1 MFWEI
6 QFLFRNGE
14 KEMKK
19 SKLLTAIL
27 VAATAVVL
35 AGCKKTSTEP
45 VSIVDYIVDS
55 EIAQGVT
62 SEAPVIVDDSEIVP
76 VEPGQTSGVL
86 ASITVNFVYSEGT
99 ADTIEMLNI
108 GGVAAQ
114 PDETG
119 HIMYGYDEAETLVYQ
134 REDTSFTDEDGK
146 LNVTISYDFY
156 NLDYNFDLAFDPM
169 DPENGGDIQSIN
181 GSILKNVNGT
191 ETVEDFT
198 WENVGIR
205 GETGIWYA
213 GVCSCRNGVIGAYEV
228 Q

>member
-1 MFWEI
+1 
-6 QFLFRNGE
+6 
-14 KEMKK
+14 MKK

-62 SEAPVIVDDSEIVP
+62 SEAPVIVEDSEIVP

-108 GGVAAQ
+108 GGVASQ

-119 HIMYGYDEAETLVYQ
+119 HIMYGYDEAETLIYQ

>member
-1 MFWEI
+1 
-6 QFLFRNGE
+6 
-14 KEMKK
+14 MKK

-27 VAATAVVL
+27 VAATAIVL
-35 AGCKKTSTEP
+35 AGCKKTGTEP

-108 GGVAAQ
+108 GGVASQ

-119 HIMYGYDEAETLVYQ
+119 HIMYGYDEVETLIYQ

>member
-1 MFWEI
+1 
-6 QFLFRNGE
+6 
-14 KEMKK
+14 MKK

-45 VSIVDYIVDS
+45 VSIVDYIIDS
-55 EIAQGVT
+55 EIAQTG
-62 SEAPVIVDDSEIVP
+62 SETPVIVDDSEIVP

-108 GGVAAQ
+108 GGVASQ

-119 HIMYGYDEAETLVYQ
+119 HIMYGYDEAETLIYQ

>member
-1 MFWEI
+1 
-6 QFLFRNGE
+6 
-14 KEMKK
+14 MKK

>member
-1 MFWEI
+1 MGSEI
-6 QFLFRNGE
+6 HLE
-14 KEMKK
+14 KEVGTT
-19 SKLLTAIL
+19 LLSHDNIIPT
-27 VAATAVVL
+27 THR
-35 AGCKKTSTEP
+35 
-45 VSIVDYIVDS
+45 
-55 EIAQGVT
+55 
-62 SEAPVIVDDSEIVP
+62 
-76 VEPGQTSGVL
+76 
-86 ASITVNFVYSEGT
+86 NFVTVDRDY
-99 ADTIEMLNI
+99 L
-108 GGVAAQ
+108 
-114 PDETG
+114 
-119 HIMYGYDEAETLVYQ
+119 IMYGYDEAETLVYQ

>member
-1 MFWEI
+1 
-6 QFLFRNGE
+6 
-14 KEMKK
+14 MKK
-19 SKLLTAIL
+19 SKLLTVIL

-119 HIMYGYDEAETLVYQ
+119 HIMYGYDEAETLIYQ

>member
-1 MFWEI
+1 
-6 QFLFRNGE
+6 
-14 KEMKK
+14 MKK
-19 SKLLTAIL
+19 SKLLTAIF

-55 EIAQGVT
+55 EIAQTG
-62 SEAPVIVDDSEIVP
+62 SETPVIVDDSEIVP

>member
-1 MFWEI
+1 
-6 QFLFRNGE
+6 
-14 KEMKK
+14 MKK

-45 VSIVDYIVDS
+45 VSIVDYIIDS
-55 EIAQGVT
+55 EIAQTG
-62 SEAPVIVDDSEIVP
+62 SETPVIVDDSEIVP

-119 HIMYGYDEAETLVYQ
+119 HIMYGYDEAETLIYQ

>member
-1 MFWEI
+1 
-6 QFLFRNGE
+6 
-14 KEMKK
+14 MKK

-45 VSIVDYIVDS
+45 VSIVDYIIDS
-55 EIAQGVT
+55 EIAQTG
-62 SEAPVIVDDSEIVP
+62 SETPVIVDDSEIIP

>member
-1 MFWEI
+1 
-6 QFLFRNGE
+6 
-14 KEMKK
+14 MKK
-19 SKLLTAIL
+19 SKLLTVIL

-156 NLDYNFDLAFDPM
+156 NLDYNFDLGFDPM
-169 DPENGGDIQSIN
+169 DPENGGDIQTIN
-181 GSILKNVNGT
+181 GSILKNVNGV

-198 WENVGIR
+198 WENVGLR
-205 GETGIWYA
+205 GQTGIWYA
-213 GVCSCRNGVIGAYEV
+213 GVCSCRNGEIVDYIAE
-228 Q
+228 

>member
-1 MFWEI
+1 
-6 QFLFRNGE
+6 
-14 KEMKK
+14 MKK

-146 LNVTISYDFY
+146 LNVTMSYDFY

>member
-1 MFWEI
+1 
-6 QFLFRNGE
+6 
-14 KEMKK
+14 MKK

-45 VSIVDYIVDS
+45 VSIVDYIIDS
-55 EIAQGVT
+55 EIAQTG
-62 SEAPVIVDDSEIVP
+62 SETPVIVDDSEIVP

-119 HIMYGYDEAETLVYQ
+119 HIMYGYDEAENLVYQ
-134 REDTSFTDEDGK
+134 REDTGFTDEDGK

-198 WENVGIR
+198 WETVGIR
-205 GETGIWYA
+205 GVTGIWYA

>member
-1 MFWEI
+1 
-6 QFLFRNGE
+6 
-14 KEMKK
+14 MKK

-45 VSIVDYIVDS
+45 VSIVDYIIDS
-55 EIAQGVT
+55 EIAQTG
-62 SEAPVIVDDSEIVP
+62 SETPVIVDDSEIVP

-169 DPENGGDIQSIN
+169 DPENGGDTQSIN

>member
-14 KEMKK
+14 EEMKK

-27 VAATAVVL
+27 VAATAIVL

-62 SEAPVIVDDSEIVP
+62 SEAPVIVDNSEIVP
-76 VEPGQTSGVL
+76 VEPDQTSGVL

-108 GGVAAQ
+108 GGVASQ

-119 HIMYGYDEAETLVYQ
+119 HIMYGYDEAETLIYQ

-191 ETVEDFT
+191 ETVEDYT

>member
-1 MFWEI
+1 
-6 QFLFRNGE
+6 
-14 KEMKK
+14 MKK
-19 SKLLTAIL
+19 SKLLTVIL

-108 GGVAAQ
+108 GGVASQ

-119 HIMYGYDEAETLVYQ
+119 HIMYGYDEVETLIYQ

>member
-1 MFWEI
+1 
-6 QFLFRNGE
+6 
-14 KEMKK
+14 MKK

-45 VSIVDYIVDS
+45 VSIVDYIIDS
-55 EIAQGVT
+55 EIAQTG
-62 SEAPVIVDDSEIVP
+62 SETPVIVDDSEIVP

>member
-1 MFWEI
+1 
-6 QFLFRNGE
+6 
-14 KEMKK
+14 MKK

-45 VSIVDYIVDS
+45 VSIVDYIIDS
-55 EIAQGVT
+55 EIAQTG
-62 SEAPVIVDDSEIVP
+62 SETPVIVDDSEIVP

-205 GETGIWYA
+205 GETGMWYA